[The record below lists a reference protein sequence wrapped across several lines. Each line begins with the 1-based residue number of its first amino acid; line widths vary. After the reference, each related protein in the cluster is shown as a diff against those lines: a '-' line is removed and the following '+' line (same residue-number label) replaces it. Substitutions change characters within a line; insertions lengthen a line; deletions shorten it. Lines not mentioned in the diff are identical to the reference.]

1 MANPCTSLWPSL
13 RTPEHHRTN
22 RRAPSTIRPLA
33 PAATSMA
40 SLRSLHT
47 PDATDERETR
57 REPLRAHFGKAVSH
71 IAERTVALVRI
82 LRGGVS
88 SVWLEITV
96 ESPSVTP
103 VAQGKGRTRD
113 VWPSCR
119 AFDLTV
125 MKNMYAGSGNEK
137 CGVLRL
143 WGVCGRAEK
152 RG

>member
-1 MANPCTSLWPSL
+1 M
-13 RTPEHHRTN
+13 
-22 RRAPSTIRPLA
+22 
-33 PAATSMA
+33 
-40 SLRSLHT
+40 HT

-57 REPLRAHFGKAVSH
+57 REPLRARFGKAVSH
-71 IAERTVALVRI
+71 IAERTVALARI
-82 LRGGVS
+82 LREGVS
-88 SVWLEITV
+88 SIWFEIAV
-96 ESPSVTP
+96 ECPSVAP
-103 VAQGKGRTRD
+103 VVRGKGRP
-113 VWPSCR
+113 WFSCR